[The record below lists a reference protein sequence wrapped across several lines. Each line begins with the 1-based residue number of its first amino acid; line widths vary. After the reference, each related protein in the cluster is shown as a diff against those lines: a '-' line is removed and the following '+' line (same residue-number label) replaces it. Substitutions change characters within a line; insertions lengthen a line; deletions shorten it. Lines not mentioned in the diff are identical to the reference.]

1 MFRLGGKEM
10 GLQGGSCIMPR
21 DKKTE
26 NDILKY
32 GDPHTETDAEN
43 REEFK
48 GRAGLS
54 LSDPSHRRP
63 V

>member
-1 MFRLGGKEM
+1 M
-10 GLQGGSCIMPR
+10 GLQGGSCILPR

-32 GDPHTETDAEN
+32 GDPHLETDAEN